1 MSTVPMPPLRE
12 PVIDRYRQWNPA
24 WWNFMK
30 PFFQNT
36 KDVAG
41 QIQEIIESIG
51 GVAASW
57 GLELN
62 INNRVVGMIR
72 LNGTDSVS
80 AFTVLADKFIVVHPS
95 DDGTFIEAFIVGLV
109 DGVPTVG
116 INGNLIVDNTIL
128 ARHIDVLTLS
138 AISADFG
145 TVVAGLIRDA
155 ADTVR
160 FDVPNMRWYR
170 VDGMAEVDLK
180 NLRLRFG
187 TV

>member
-1 MSTVPMPPLRE
+1 MGTVPMPPLRE

-138 AISADFG
+138 AISANIG
-145 TVVAGLIRDA
+145 TITAGLIRDV
-155 ADTVR
+155 ADNIR
-160 FDVPNMRWYR
+160 FDLDNMVVYR
-170 VDGMAEVDLK
+170 TDGTMTIDWK
-180 NLRLRFG
+180 NKELWIDF
-187 TV
+187 